1 MNVFKLHPGKNESF
15 TLWTPAV
22 FHGATSK
29 RYPWYQEREGKVRHY
44 AVCPECDNPIQ
55 IINLDVDS
63 KVDGTGNNLPLY
75 AKHTATSIQGIAEY
89 DELAYDECSLA
100 NPKSFNGTN
109 KRPVGSRFVASILQ
123 VLVEHADAVH
133 FMVQRF
139 LDASVP
145 VPAFQ
150 SLLQQFSVHEGYLY
164 RAVTTSNLP
173 FALLYMGGNQ
183 DLFPCRLKKDS
194 LIAQAVKN
202 SQNFELNGERIV
214 RKARGGA
221 LRFFVTDHKI
231 ESTPEG
237 ARQYMT
243 LIVEE
248 EIAGN
253 KVRLLNTK
261 RELEVAYFRNTVD
274 KRQRL
279 RDMADEL
286 FGSLLKSHARKK
298 TDTSRTS

>member
-1 MNVFKLHPGKNESF
+1 VNVFKLHPGKNESF

-63 KVDGTGNNLPLY
+63 KVDGAGNNLPLY
-75 AKHTATSIQGIAEY
+75 AKHTAASIQDVADY
-89 DELAYDECSLA
+89 DKLAYEECSLA
-100 NPKSFNGTN
+100 NPSSFNGTN
-109 KRPVGSRFVASILQ
+109 KRPAGSKVVASILE
-123 VLVEHADAVH
+123 VLIEHADAVH
-133 FMVQRF
+133 FIVQRF

-145 VPAFQ
+145 APAFQ
-150 SLLQQFSVHEGYLY
+150 SLLRQFSVHEGYLY

-173 FALLYMGGNQ
+173 FALLYMAGNQ
-183 DLFPCRLKKDS
+183 DLFPYRPDKDS
-194 LIAQAVKN
+194 LIAAAVKK
-202 SQNFELNGERIV
+202 SQNFEMNGERIV
-214 RKARGGA
+214 RTAKGGG

-231 ESTPEG
+231 ESTSEG

-243 LIVEE
+243 LVVEE
-248 EIAGN
+248 EIAGKKN
-253 KVRLLNTK
+253 RLLSTK
-261 RELEVAYFRNTVD
+261 QELEVAYFRNMVD

-279 RDMADEL
+279 RDIADEQ
-286 FGSLLKSHARKK
+286 FGGLLKSRAR
-298 TDTSRTS
+298 